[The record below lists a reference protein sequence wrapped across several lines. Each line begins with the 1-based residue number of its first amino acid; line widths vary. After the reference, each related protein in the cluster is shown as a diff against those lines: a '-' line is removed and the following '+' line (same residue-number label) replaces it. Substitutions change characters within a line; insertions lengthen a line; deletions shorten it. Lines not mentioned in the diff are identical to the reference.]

1 MSSPL
6 AVAAVT
12 AALKDLLNDGLLNHD
27 LSTVGSF
34 SVTASPPDRITTGQ
48 NEPNQLNLFLY
59 QVTANLGWR
68 NSSLPS
74 RDSRGT
80 RITNQPLA
88 LDLHYLL
95 TAYGSEDLNAEVLLG
110 YAMHLLHEQPV
121 LTRDQL
127 RAVLGGVPLV
137 DGTILPGPF
146 GALSALDL
154 ADQVESIRISPV
166 YLTTDEL
173 SKMWTAMQSRYRPS
187 MAYNVSVVLIQ
198 GTKPVQTAPPVLK
211 RGPNDRGPVA
221 VGAPFPA
228 LTSVRPA
235 ISDLLPAMRLGDDL
249 LVSGNNL
256 QSPGAMTVV
265 LRNDRAGSVREL
277 APTAVSNGLMVHV
290 PTPVEDPNT
299 RDEWAIGVYSASLR
313 ITATDA
319 PEWTT
324 NEVPVAMSPSI
335 SVSPL
340 NAAPGT
346 VNLTIACSPRL
357 RPAQEKNV
365 LLIFGSTTVQPDTV
379 VTPADPLQ
387 PTTLTFT
394 VNGVLAGAY
403 VIRLRVDGVDS
414 IPVTITGSKLDFDPQ
429 QRVTVA

>member
-1 MSSPL
+1 
-6 AVAAVT
+6 
-12 AALKDLLNDGLLNHD
+12 
-27 LSTVGSF
+27 
-34 SVTASPPDRITTGQ
+34 
-48 NEPNQLNLFLY
+48 
-59 QVTANLGWR
+59 
-68 NSSLPS
+68 
-74 RDSRGT
+74 
-80 RITNQPLA
+80 
-88 LDLHYLL
+88 
-95 TAYGSEDLNAEVLLG
+95 
-110 YAMHLLHEQPV
+110 
-121 LTRDQL
+121 
-127 RAVLGGVPLV
+127 
-137 DGTILPGPF
+137 
-146 GALSALDL
+146 
-154 ADQVESIRISPV
+154 
-166 YLTTDEL
+166 
-173 SKMWTAMQSRYRPS
+173 
-187 MAYNVSVVLIQ
+187 
-198 GTKPVQTAPPVLK
+198 
-211 RGPNDRGPVA
+211 
-221 VGAPFPA
+221 
-228 LTSVRPA
+228 
-235 ISDLLPAMRLGDDL
+235 
-249 LVSGNNL
+249 
-256 QSPGAMTVV
+256 
-265 LRNDRAGSVREL
+265 
-277 APTAVSNGLMVHV
+277 
-290 PTPVEDPNT
+290 
-299 RDEWAIGVYSASLR
+299 VYSASLR